1 MAVKWAN
8 FHRGQN
14 SAKSGMRYVKVGVN
28 EDADSIFGINF
39 DIFFFILLFTGPDF
53 IPNQIHISHFTDTN
67 PIHHT
72 DTHNPTVSKS

>member
-28 EDADSIFGINF
+28 EDADFIFEVIFRLPHVKLGVVSGLGWATGGNSTNTALNF
-39 DIFFFILLFTGPDF
+39 G
-53 IPNQIHISHFTDTN
+53 
-67 PIHHT
+67 
-72 DTHNPTVSKS
+72 